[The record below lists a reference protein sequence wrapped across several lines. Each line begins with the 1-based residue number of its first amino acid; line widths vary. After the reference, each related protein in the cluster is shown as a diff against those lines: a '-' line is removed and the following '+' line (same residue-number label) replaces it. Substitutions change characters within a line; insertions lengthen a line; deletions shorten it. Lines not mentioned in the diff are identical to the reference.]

1 MNASEAID
9 LGRQAV
15 MLMLVVGA
23 PVLLTGLAVAL
34 VVSLLQAATQVQEQM
49 LSLLP
54 KIVAMLLALVA
65 VRIWWGHVA
74 ECRLQAKIAES
85 GAVVET
91 SS

>member
-23 PVLLTGLAVAL
+23 PVLLTGLVVAL

-54 KIVAMLLALVA
+54 KIVAMLLALVFA
-65 VRIWWGHVA
+65 GPWMLQ
-74 ECRLQAKIAES
+74 RL
-85 GAVVET
+85 VEYGIEMFGP
-91 SS
+91 

>member
-54 KIVAMLLALVA
+54 KIVAMLLALV
-65 VRIWWGHVA
+65 VA
-74 ECRLQAKIAES
+74 GPWMLQRLLEYS
-85 GAVVET
+85 VEMFGP
-91 SS
+91 

>member
-54 KIVAMLLALVA
+54 KIVAMLLALV
-65 VRIWWGHVA
+65 VA
-74 ECRLQAKIAES
+74 GPWMLQRLLEYS
-85 GAVVET
+85 VEMF
-91 SS
+91 SP